1 MTHVCDFPTDVRLLE
16 VGTLSVLLDLHDP
29 DNGFDITDEIVQ
41 PDPNQRQ
48 ARLKSAR
55 AHGSYGVGARL
66 DDDGL
71 LVIRVGVFGST
82 WGQCTTRV
90 LAMLEGLR
98 AADRFYVETALSG
111 VTTRY
116 FCDAPVDVNPEPIEI
131 VDRAANMQR
140 YELRFTVQP
149 RPTVTIGA

>member
-1 MTHVCDFPTDVRLLE
+1 MSHTCDFPTDVRLLE
-16 VGTLSVLLDLHDP
+16 VGTLDVLVDLHDP
-29 DNGFDITDEIVQ
+29 DNGFDITDEIVL
-41 PDPNQRQ
+41 PNPNQRQ
-48 ARLKSAR
+48 GRLKSAR

-71 LVIRVGVFGST
+71 LVIRVGVFGSS

-90 LAMLEGLR
+90 LAMVAGLR
-98 AADRFYVETALSG
+98 SADRFYVETELDG
-111 VTTRY
+111 VTTRW

-140 YELRFTVQP
+140 YELRFLVQP
-149 RPTVTIGA
+149 NPTVVIA